1 MTMSPFER
9 WSVWLTTAGTLVTG
23 VVYWWMKD
31 LMPSTDP
38 WAVIN
43 HPLQPWVLKA
53 HILIAPFMVF
63 SVGLITSRHIWR
75 HYSLG
80 VGKGRRSGLLAALS
94 FVVLVLSGYVL
105 QVITAETLLRALA
118 WIHLGLGILY
128 SGAVAAHWPATRGK
142 ARSDSAAAPGA
153 GRLISPSARPPA
165 RPPAAPGPP
174 AAPAPRREWRRT
186 GSWWCRSGRARSR
199 WDRRGRR
206 HR

>member
-9 WSVWLTTAGTLVTG
+9 WSVWLTTAGTLLTG

-75 HYSLG
+75 HYRLG

-94 FVVLVLSGYVL
+94 FVVLVLSGYIL
-105 QVITAETLLRALA
+105 QVVTAETLLRALG
-118 WIHLGLGILY
+118 WLHLGLGILY
-128 SGAVAAHWPATRGK
+128 SVAVAAHWPATRGRQ
-142 ARSDSAAAPGA
+142 RSDSATAPAGMSRPSLGLEGGA
-153 GRLISPSARPPA
+153 VASHERRRRQNARA
-165 RPPAAPGPP
+165 GGSRPAA
-174 AAPAPRREWRRT
+174 RRA
-186 GSWWCRSGRARSR
+186 SG
-199 WDRRGRR
+199 D
-206 HR
+206 